1 MTVSSQTQPLTLA
14 GKVAIVTGGSRGI
27 GAGIAIELAKR
38 GANVIRATAKSTTPH
53 QATNTTE
60 QVAITYVSPSSEKLA
75 DDVISTISEFSSNGP
90 SSTRPRAIKIQ
101 ADTCDLSSPA
111 KIVAATTAAFG
122 PTIDILVNN
131 AGAEIVGTLR
141 DTTPEVF
148 AHAFDTNVR
157 GLVFTTQA
165 VLPHLPSGGGGRII
179 SIGSVLGRVGIAA
192 GSIYCAT
199 KAAMEGLTRG
209 WAHELGPEGHTV
221 NVVAPGYTMTDMI
234 DRIVVDGIPREAV
247 EAQKG
252 LTPMEHRFA
261 TAEDIALVVAML
273 AEPSGRWVT
282 GQTIQASGGLFMG

>member
-1 MTVSSQTQPLTLA
+1 MTVSSQNKPLTLA

-38 GANVIRATAKSTTPH
+38 GANV
-53 QATNTTE
+53 
-60 QVAITYVSPSSEKLA
+60 AITYVSPSSEKLA
-75 DDVISTISEFSSNGP
+75 DDVISIIADLSSAGSP
-90 SSTRPRAIKIQ
+90 SASSSAARAIKIQ

-141 DTTPEVF
+141 DTTPDVF
-148 AHAFDTNVR
+148 ARAFDTNVR

-165 VLPHLPSGGGGRII
+165 VLPHLPAAGGGRII
-179 SIGSVLGRVGIAA
+179 SIGSLLGRVGIPA

-199 KAAMEGLTRG
+199 KAAMEGLTRA

-247 EAQKG
+247 EAQKA

-273 AEPSGRWVT
+273 AEPSSRWVT

>member
-1 MTVSSQTQPLTLA
+1 MTVSSQAQPLTLA

-38 GANVIRATAKSTTPH
+38 GANV
-53 QATNTTE
+53 
-60 QVAITYVSPSSEKLA
+60 AITYVSPSSEKLA
-75 DDVISTISEFSSNGP
+75 DDVISTIANLSTGSP
-90 SSTRPRAIKIQ
+90 SSTSSAGAARAIKIQ

-141 DTTPEVF
+141 DTTPDVF

-234 DRIVVDGIPREAV
+234 DRIVVEGVPREAV